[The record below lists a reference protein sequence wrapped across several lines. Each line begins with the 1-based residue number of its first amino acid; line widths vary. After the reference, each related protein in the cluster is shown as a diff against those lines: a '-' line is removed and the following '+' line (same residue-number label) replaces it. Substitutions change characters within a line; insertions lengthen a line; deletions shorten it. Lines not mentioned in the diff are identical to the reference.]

1 MCYVWCNKL
10 KIFKVKKNKIS
21 KNWVNKQRRD
31 AYVKQSKVDGYRAR
45 SAYKLIE
52 IDEKFKIFKGGIS
65 VIDIGAAPGSWS
77 QYAVKAAKSGR
88 LISIDL
94 KKMEPIGKTIQIH
107 GDFTDPNIQAEIKKH
122 VSLKVEVVMSD
133 MAVNTTGIK
142 NIDSIQTGE
151 LCIEAMLFAKNLLKG
166 NGFFVSKIFLGGTF
180 NEIVAQGKKYFKEVK
195 VFKPKSS
202 RKDSKE
208 SFIICRKLR

>member
-1 MCYVWCNKL
+1 L
-10 KIFKVKKNKIS
+10 KKNKIS

-31 AYVKQSKVDGYRAR
+31 IYVRQSKIDGYRAR

-52 IDEKFKIFKGGIS
+52 INEKFKIFKGGMS

-77 QYAVKAAKSGR
+77 QYVSKVVKSGKI
-88 LISIDL
+88 ISVDL
-94 KKMEPIGKTIQIH
+94 KEMEKIINSTQIK
-107 GDFTDPNIQAEIKKH
+107 GDFTEKSTQDKIKEYLNKK
-122 VSLKVEVVMSD
+122 SDVVMSD

-142 NIDSIQTGE
+142 NIDSIYTGE
-151 LCIEAMLFAKNLLKG
+151 LCKEAMIFSKDVISEK
-166 NGFFVSKIFLGGTF
+166 GFFISKIFMGGTF
-180 NEIVAQGKKYFKEVK
+180 NEIVALGKKIFKEVK

-208 SFIICRKLR
+208 SFIICKNLR